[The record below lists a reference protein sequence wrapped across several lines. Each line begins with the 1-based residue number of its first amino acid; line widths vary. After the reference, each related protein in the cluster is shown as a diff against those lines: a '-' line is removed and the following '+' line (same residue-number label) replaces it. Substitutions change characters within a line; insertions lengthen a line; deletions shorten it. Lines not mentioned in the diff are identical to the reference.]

1 VPTGCHHNIDDET
14 KISKRIRTKRVPL
27 QRSLFWRAIINLLYS
42 PLPEVPVY
50 LEGFAQGI
58 RVADERK
65 WRN

>member
-1 VPTGCHHNIDDET
+1 MPTGCHHNIDGET
-14 KISKRIRTKRVPL
+14 KISNRIPIKRV
-27 QRSLFWRAIINLLYS
+27 

-58 RVADERK
+58 GVADERK

>member
-1 VPTGCHHNIDDET
+1 MQYCNNPKDPTPMPTGCHHNIDGET
-14 KISKRIRTKRVPL
+14 KISNRIPIKRV
-27 QRSLFWRAIINLLYS
+27 

-65 WRN
+65 WQN